1 MLSPISTMA
10 ITIHDILLQYPTTV
24 FSLGMQLRDH
34 LISALPNIIEM
45 PDASANIVGYGYGF
59 GYQDLICTIIPSKKG
74 IKLGFYKGSKLP
86 DPDQLLTGAGK
97 VHKYVEIKTPDLIT
111 GAPLNALI
119 SAAVAAYKQR
129 IA

>member
-1 MLSPISTMA
+1 MA
-10 ITIHDILLQYPTTV
+10 ITIHDILLQYPPTV
-24 FSLGMQLRDH
+24 FSLGLQLRDH
-34 LISALPNIIEM
+34 LISKLPNIIEM

-59 GYQDLICTIIPSKKG
+59 AYQDLICTIIPSNKG

-86 DPDQLLTGAGK
+86 DPGQLLTGAGK
-97 VHKYVEIKTPDLIT
+97 VHKYVEIKTPELIT
-111 GAPLNALI
+111 SAHLNALI